1 MISAFFTGFFT
12 GLSLIIAIGAQNSF
26 VLRQGIIGKHVFHVA
41 LFCALSDALLIT
53 FGVAGI
59 SFLLN
64 NFVTQTLDWLFGFA
78 AIWLF
83 GYGIIR
89 LKAFFTKD
97 LSMEIEKSLSK
108 NLLSTLSVA
117 FVLTFANPHVYLDT
131 MILIGTIS
139 QQFSNENKFFYT
151 LGASMASFVFFF
163 SLAYGAKLL
172 TPLMQ
177 KPSSWR
183 ILDGFIAII
192 MFSIAINLAIAGNW
206 LF

>member
-1 MISAFFTGFFT
+1 MISAFFSGFFT

-172 TPLMQ
+172 APLMK
-177 KPSSWR
+177 KPASWR
-183 ILDGFIAII
+183 ILDGLIAII
-192 MFSIAINLAIAGNW
+192 MFSIAINLAKAGNW
-206 LF
+206 L

>member
-192 MFSIAINLAIAGNW
+192 MFSIAINLANAGNW
-206 LF
+206 L

>member
-26 VLRQGIIGKHVFHVA
+26 VLRQGIIGKHIFHVA
-41 LFCALSDALLIT
+41 LFCALADALLIT
-53 FGVAGI
+53 FGVVGI

-64 NFVTQTLDWLFGFA
+64 SFDTQISDWLFGFA

-89 LKAFFTKD
+89 FKACFTND

-108 NLLSTLSVA
+108 NLLSTLTVA
-117 FVLTFANPHVYLDT
+117 FILTFANPHVYLDT

-139 QQFSNENKFFYT
+139 QQFSNGNKFFYA

-172 TPLMQ
+172 APLMK
-177 KPSSWR
+177 KPASWR
-183 ILDGFIAII
+183 ILDGLIAII
-192 MFSIAINLAIAGNW
+192 MFSIAINLAKAGNW
-206 LF
+206 LQ